1 MTMRY
6 LSPIFIAEV
15 ICFIAALAIIW
26 KDKNAFGK
34 VVTCYLAIAL
44 VTEEAAA
51 YLAIRGIHNLWLFN
65 IYIIFEIGTILY
77 GLYHCIKRYTNPKS
91 IFIIGLGIIVLTYI
105 FFVINRPFTDLN
117 TITISVM
124 SVIFTLY
131 CLYYY
136 YLLLKDENFIEI
148 KIHPEFWWVTGVLFY
163 YFGSTMSNLFDGLFT
178 VKLIGFATL
187 RYCIYIILNLILY
200 SCWLYSFICKMK
212 QRKLH
217 S

>member
-1 MTMRY
+1 MRY
-6 LSPIFIAEV
+6 LTPISIAEI
-15 ICFIAALAIIW
+15 ICLIAAIAIIW

-34 VVTCYLAIAL
+34 VITCYLAIAL

-65 IYIIFEIGTILY
+65 IYIVFEISAILY

-91 IFIIGLGIIVLTYI
+91 IFIIGLGIIVLSYI
-105 FFVINRPFTDLN
+105 FFLTAKPFTDLN

-148 KIHPEFWWVTGVLFY
+148 KTHPEFWWVTGVLFF
-163 YFGSTMSNLFDGLFT
+163 YFGSTMTNIFDGLFT
-178 VKLIGFATL
+178 VKLIGFVTL
-187 RYCIYIILNLILY
+187 KFLIYILLNVILY
-200 SCWLYSFICKMK
+200 SFWLYSFICRMK
-212 QRKLH
+212 KQKSH

>member
-1 MTMRY
+1 MRY
-6 LSPIFIAEV
+6 LTPISIAEI
-15 ICFIAALAIIW
+15 ICLIAAITIMW

-34 VVTCYLAIAL
+34 VITCYLAIAL
-44 VTEEAAA
+44 VTEEIAA

-65 IYIIFEIGTILY
+65 IYIIFEISTILY
-77 GLYHCIKRYTNPKS
+77 GLYHCIRRYTNPKS

-105 FFVINRPFTDLN
+105 FFLITQPFTNLN

-148 KIHPEFWWVTGVLFY
+148 KTHAEFWWVTGVLFF
-163 YFGSTMSNLFDGLFT
+163 YFGSTMSNIFDGLFK
-178 VKLIGFATL
+178 VRLMGFITL
-187 RYCIYIILNLILY
+187 KFLIYILLNVILY
-200 SCWLYSFICKMK
+200 SFWLYSFICRMK
-212 QRKLH
+212 QQKLH